1 MSEVRADSNPDN
13 ILLEIKGIF
22 SLETNN
28 MKFCNM
34 LFIKRSTS
42 FLISIFT
49 HSFRSKIAERKK

>member
-42 FLISIFT
+42 FLISIFAR
-49 HSFRSKIAERKK
+49 SFVSK